1 MIFVLA
7 QDTVETKSDG
17 KPIEKAQGEM
27 AIEPQKSESQKVVE
41 QTDIV
46 DLSVQ
51 KTLDS
56 AKNNQE
62 IKKPLEIPPKIEIQG
77 KTSEI
82 SEQVKEIAINEITEN
97 KQSESNANS
106 TKSNQNVEKEKITAQ
121 SETVITPK
129 KIQLESISRN
139 EPVQTEKVE
148 ETKVDKVMIKH
159 TKSDVFESGKENT
172 RPHYEPEKVEIVQTE
187 TKLASEKVET
197 KLTSEKVES
206 KIESK
211 IEEEIESGKGDAIK
225 VSSKPTRR
233 RRWGG
238 SMSSLGDNTSK
249 GISSDRIRELI
260 PDVEVS
266 NGDATT
272 KVSKTEQKNLPSNTQ
287 RVQSQSVTTNIDVP
301 SKRDIRV
308 VRKRNI
314 SDENSNDEQ
323 KGILFQPSNISRTVH
338 LFPQESIEEQ
348 VKKPASPA
356 KNTESNMIFITNLVR
371 PFTLI
376 QLHDILSKSGTL
388 VKDRFWIDKVKK
400 NCIATY
406 SSKEEAIAAREAL
419 HGLRWPVANPNLL
432 SVDFSNEEEL
442 QERLDI
448 EKGIKK
454 ETPQGKNIEI
464 SITNDKYDVV
474 LKPERGSKE
483 NHNDN
488 ELSKNQKLTDER
500 PIREWDREKLL
511 KKEEKSR
518 KRRSLSQDK
527 DYKRKRHGNS

>member
-1 MIFVLA
+1 MFLA

-41 QTDIV
+41 QKDIV

-51 KTLDS
+51 KTFDS
-56 AKNNQE
+56 AENNQG
-62 IKKPLEIPPKIEIQG
+62 IKKLLEKPPKIEIE
-77 KTSEI
+77 KKPEI
-82 SEQVKEIAINEITEN
+82 NEEVKQVAINEMTVN
-97 KQSESNANS
+97 KQSESKANS
-106 TKSNQNVEKEKITAQ
+106 IKSNQNVDTKVQITAE
-121 SETVITPK
+121 SEIVTPK
-129 KIQLESISRN
+129 EIQLESVSRN
-139 EPVQTEKVE
+139 SPVQIEKVE
-148 ETKVDKVMIKH
+148 ETKVDEMIKN
-159 TKSDVFESGKENT
+159 TKSDVFQSGKENT
-172 RPHYEPEKVEIVQTE
+172 RPHFEPEKKAEIVETE
-187 TKLASEKVET
+187 TKLASEKVE
-197 KLTSEKVES
+197 SKVE
-206 KIESK
+206 EV
-211 IEEEIESGKGDAIK
+211 ESGKGDAKK

-238 SMSSLGDNTSK
+238 SVSSLGDNISK

-266 NGDATT
+266 NGDTTT

-308 VRKRNI
+308 VRKTNI

-323 KGILFQPSNISRTVH
+323 KGISFQPGNISRTVH
-338 LFPQESIEEQ
+338 LFTQESIEEQ
-348 VKKPASPA
+348 VKRPASPA
-356 KNTESNMIFITNLVR
+356 KNPESNMIFITNLVR

-388 VKDRFWIDKVKK
+388 VKDKFWIDKVKK

-406 SSKEEAIAAREAL
+406 STKGEAIAAREAL
-419 HGLRWPVANPNLL
+419 HGLKWPVANPNLL

-442 QERLDI
+442 QDRLDI

-454 ETPQGKNIEI
+454 ETPSGKNIEI
-464 SITNDKYDVV
+464 SITNDKYDVI

-488 ELSKNQKLTDER
+488 EISKNQKLADER

-511 KKEEKSR
+511 KKDEKSR

-527 DYKRKRHGNS
+527 DYKRKRHGN